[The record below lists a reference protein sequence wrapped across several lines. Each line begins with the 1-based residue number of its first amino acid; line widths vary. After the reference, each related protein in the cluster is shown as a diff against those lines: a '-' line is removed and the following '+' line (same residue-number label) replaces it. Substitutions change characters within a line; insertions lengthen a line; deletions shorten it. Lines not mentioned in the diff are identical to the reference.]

1 MLPLRVATGFLLSIL
16 LAWTAASAKVE
27 VSGVRG
33 KLRDN
38 VMAHLTLAEAGC
50 DAPSWRVRRLT
61 RKADPEIREA
71 LEAYGYY
78 NPVLAIGS
86 GVESGCWLVNIHI
99 EPGEPVRLRKV
110 DVAVTGEAAG
120 DPGFRRLLK
129 TQPLQPGDQLD
140 HADYERFKKAL
151 GDLARQRGYFAA
163 AFPESRIDVY
173 TRENAADIVLHYD
186 SGPRYHFGPVT
197 FQQEVVRPDLVERFV
212 DFRPGDPYDGTKVGD
227 FYNALLAT
235 GYFSSVDLRTSPRPP
250 PDLEVPVSVALTA
263 ARRQLYT
270 LGTGYST
277 DKGVKFRAGYTNRRL
292 NESGHQFDSSM
303 DLSKVE
309 SIVGVSYRLPRK
321 DPRVEWLSIDAG
333 FKYEDTASKRADTY
347 KIGLKEYRRRP
358 ADWIETRFIDASVE
372 DYTIAAEES
381 REFLLIPG
389 LSWTHKFP
397 DSPAIT
403 RPDKGHRVSFKV
415 SGTTELIGSDA
426 EFLQADLY
434 GKVIVPVWPG
444 GRLLL
449 RAEAGATLK
458 DNFSTLPASVR
469 YFVGGDYSVRG
480 YDYESLGP
488 TDDQGLVVGGSHK
501 LVGSMEV
508 DQRVWGN
515 WSLAAFV
522 DSGNAFDDFSGLTLK
537 TGVGGGLR
545 WYSPLGPV
553 RVDIAFPLDKDAPDS
568 WRLHV
573 TLGPDL

>member
-1 MLPLRVATGFLLSIL
+1 MSDARYDALLRAVTDKLLACGATSATEAMLSERGQFAGYQRLAGDASAPRVRYNLMLDHWTMLDPATAIGLATGFGDRWLRCGAMKFFIDGTEGMSTARLSQPFSDDASNTGMWMFPPEEYRERVLRAHDAGWQCATHAIGD
-16 LAWTAASAKVE
+16 AAIELVLD
-27 VSGVRG
+27 VY
-33 KLRDN
+33 
-38 VMAHLTLAEAGC
+38 
-50 DAPSWRVRRLT
+50 
-61 RKADPEIREA
+61 REA
-71 LEAYGYY
+71 QER
-78 NPVLAIGS
+78 NPRPDLR
-86 GVESGCWLVNIHI
+86 HRI
-99 EPGEPVRLRKV
+99 EH
-110 DVAVTGEAAG
+110 AS
-120 DPGFRRLLK
+120 LL
-129 TQPLQPGDQLD
+129 
-140 HADYERFKKAL
+140 
-151 GDLARQRGYFAA
+151 
-163 AFPESRIDVY
+163 
-173 TRENAADIVLHYD
+173 
-186 SGPRYHFGPVT
+186 
-197 FQQEVVRPDLVERFV
+197 RPDLVERFV
-212 DFRPGDPYDGTKVGD
+212 DFRPGDPYDGTKVSD

-235 GYFSSVDLRTSPRPP
+235 GYFSSVDLRSSPQPP

-277 DKGVKFRAGYTNRRL
+277 DKGLKFRAGYTNRRL

-309 SIVGVSYRLPRK
+309 SIVGVSYRLPRR

-372 DYTIAAEES
+372 DYTIAEEES

-389 LSWTHKFP
+389 LSWTHKKP

-403 RPDKGHRVSFKV
+403 RPDKGHRVSLRI

-458 DNFSTLPASVR
+458 DKFRTLPASVR

-501 LVGSMEV
+501 LVGSIEV
-508 DQRVWGN
+508 DQRIWGN
-515 WSLAAFV
+515 WSLAAFA